1 MMVEFFTRGLTVL
14 LGVGIVLFLP
24 RAMFWP
30 RRRQP
35 YALLLFLMVEI
46 LTVSVVFAAILRA
59 RQGAAG
65 RMVRRAAASCRAG
78 AGLGVPVAR
87 SEGLAARP
95 RRVGVLAVR

>member
-46 LTVSVVFAAILRA
+46 LTVSVVFAAIYAHAKGLPVVWFGAPLRA
-59 RQGAAG
+59 VALALGWAYLW
-65 RMVRRAAASCRAG
+65 RARKDWQHG
-78 AGLGVPVAR
+78 HD
-87 SEGLAARP
+87 E
-95 RRVGVLAVR
+95 